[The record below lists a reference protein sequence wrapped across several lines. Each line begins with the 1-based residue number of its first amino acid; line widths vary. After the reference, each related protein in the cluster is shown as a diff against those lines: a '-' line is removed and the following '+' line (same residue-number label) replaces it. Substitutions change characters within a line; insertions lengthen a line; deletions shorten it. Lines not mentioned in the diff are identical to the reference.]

1 MDRLPNRGPLACLF
15 LSMALFATDS
25 AEGQA
30 LNPTWHGE
38 WRKQSANIADA
49 DSPAL
54 RITGGTPTR
63 LVTGSQVC
71 ALAYDGTVT
80 RQQLLDRMRALQD
93 WQLNPANW
101 PAGTDTRLL
110 VGLRREFDDALQL
123 LQGLPADAYRRVRLA
138 GPDCSTPDDRFLALS
153 NQGRSTI
160 YAIRFPAANLGVS
173 VSLYRRGP

>member
-1 MDRLPNRGPLACLF
+1 
-15 LSMALFATDS
+15 MALFATDS

-71 ALAYDGTVT
+71 APTPIAACAWRAPTAV
-80 RQQLLDRMRALQD
+80 RQT
-93 WQLNPANW
+93 
-101 PAGTDTRLL
+101 TDFWR
-110 VGLRREFDDALQL
+110 
-123 LQGLPADAYRRVRLA
+123 
-138 GPDCSTPDDRFLALS
+138 
-153 NQGRSTI
+153 
-160 YAIRFPAANLGVS
+160 
-173 VSLYRRGP
+173 